1 MPKDTQRIN
10 SRARVRTR
18 VPVCPQPVL
27 AGPLDPCALPRPLR
41 LRDPQ
46 GNQGKIEEEAA
57 GLGAGD
63 RVKV

>member
-1 MPKDTQRIN
+1 M
-10 SRARVRTR
+10 RTR

-27 AGPLDPCALPRPLR
+27 ASPLDPCVLPRPLR
-41 LRDPQ
+41 LKDPQ
-46 GNQGKIEEEAA
+46 GNQGKMEEEAA